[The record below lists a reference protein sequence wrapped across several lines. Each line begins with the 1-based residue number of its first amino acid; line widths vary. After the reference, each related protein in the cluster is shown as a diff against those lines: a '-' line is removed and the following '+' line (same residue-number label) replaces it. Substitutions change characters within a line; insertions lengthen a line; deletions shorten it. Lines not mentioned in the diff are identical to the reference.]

1 MMGPGLDADRL
12 QDSPLSIVEV
22 AREHAVARRLGKLGQ
37 EICQV
42 GLKKHKNVYLKSEG
56 KTSKY
61 NPKRHRPLKSVQFNF
76 INLLKDK

>member
-1 MMGPGLDADRL
+1 MEAGLDANSL
-12 QDSPLSIVEV
+12 QDSPLSVIEMS
-22 AREHAVARRLGKLGQ
+22 RKHAVARRLGKLGQ